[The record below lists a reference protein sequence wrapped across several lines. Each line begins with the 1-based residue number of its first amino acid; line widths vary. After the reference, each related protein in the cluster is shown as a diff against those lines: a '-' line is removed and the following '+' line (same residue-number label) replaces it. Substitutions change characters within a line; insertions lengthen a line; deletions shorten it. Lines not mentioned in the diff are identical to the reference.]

1 LKREEEKAVTGKG
14 KEVTKA
20 VGEVLAADGR
30 SFKEVLSEVPGGEK
44 RVLAPVVQRKAG
56 AELGVVVM
64 EVEPEAEALKKLNGA
79 YVGFLSEFMHH
90 QTLQRDFVMDGYHNI
105 VVTPLSHLKV
115 LLSSSVVG
123 EVHDLVGSVGWWC
136 NCFEKFEAWSPNCV
150 SNRRVTWLYCFGV
163 PLHVWGDAIF
173 RSLGFKFGTFIETD
187 EDTKQMRRGDVA
199 KVRIETELPGVVDAS
214 ILISVMGQNFS
225 IRVIE
230 QVGGTGVE
238 GLKFGGEG
246 AKAMEE
252 LSCVGSG
259 DGGSLVAVAVGE
271 SEGGGESDWSEG
283 RHELLDVACQQ
294 DRKGVGEVLR
304 LVGVQ
309 EMEQSVNAPTLLGNV
324 LGVEPDRVNIPNA
337 SRELMLTNPCGALVV
352 VPDVSDRSLEGVELG
367 DGHVSREG
375 DGVKGLGGKE
385 RGGVQQLEER
395 CSVQPVGTG
404 PTHFR
409 PKFLRTKG
417 GDLPVGGV
425 VNIVVEPGCDVNS
438 GAILADGL
446 LHSAQNPDGGFP
458 VSDSE
463 LICQARGKSGRTKKA
478 SKKTLP
484 LPPGHKFAN
493 FQEMCNGARKSRRAK
508 PVKCAA
514 HRPNY
519 CSDDSD
525 PIESGGVETLV
536 TQYQHFSDP
545 DGIGLEVVLSRPVA
559 EGDCSASSVVPC
571 SVVDGRGRN
580 SSGLEDLLAA
590 PNQLDS
596 NVMVTGGVVDKERGD
611 AFHVIDIQEDIGM
624 TFKGEGEEDVV
635 RCMKY
640 EGRDR
645 QKKIDWVQ
653 GNGF

>member
-1 LKREEEKAVTGKG
+1 VKAVDLWPKFARFGRVGEVYIPERRDKQGKRFGFVKYRDVKNAREQLDLISNIWFGSFKIRVNIARFNKGDLKREEEKAVTGKG

-225 IRVIE
+225 IRAIE

-246 AKAMEE
+246 A
-252 LSCVGSG
+252 
-259 DGGSLVAVAVGE
+259 
-271 SEGGGESDWSEG
+271 
-283 RHELLDVACQQ
+283 
-294 DRKGVGEVLR
+294 
-304 LVGVQ
+304 
-309 EMEQSVNAPTLLGNV
+309 
-324 LGVEPDRVNIPNA
+324 
-337 SRELMLTNPCGALVV
+337 
-352 VPDVSDRSLEGVELG
+352 
-367 DGHVSREG
+367 
-375 DGVKGLGGKE
+375 
-385 RGGVQQLEER
+385 
-395 CSVQPVGTG
+395 
-404 PTHFR
+404 
-409 PKFLRTKG
+409 
-417 GDLPVGGV
+417 
-425 VNIVVEPGCDVNS
+425 
-438 GAILADGL
+438 
-446 LHSAQNPDGGFP
+446 
-458 VSDSE
+458 
-463 LICQARGKSGRTKKA
+463 
-478 SKKTLP
+478 
-484 LPPGHKFAN
+484 
-493 FQEMCNGARKSRRAK
+493 
-508 PVKCAA
+508 
-514 HRPNY
+514 
-519 CSDDSD
+519 
-525 PIESGGVETLV
+525 
-536 TQYQHFSDP
+536 
-545 DGIGLEVVLSRPVA
+545 
-559 EGDCSASSVVPC
+559 
-571 SVVDGRGRN
+571 
-580 SSGLEDLLAA
+580 
-590 PNQLDS
+590 
-596 NVMVTGGVVDKERGD
+596 
-611 AFHVIDIQEDIGM
+611 
-624 TFKGEGEEDVV
+624 
-635 RCMKY
+635 
-640 EGRDR
+640 
-645 QKKIDWVQ
+645 
-653 GNGF
+653 